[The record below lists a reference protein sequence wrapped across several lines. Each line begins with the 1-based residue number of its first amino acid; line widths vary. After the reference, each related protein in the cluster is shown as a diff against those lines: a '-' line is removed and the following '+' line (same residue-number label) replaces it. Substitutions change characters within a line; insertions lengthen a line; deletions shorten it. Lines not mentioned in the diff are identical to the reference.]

1 MDQEPRPP
9 EEPAEPPTRVFCRR
23 TEQELPVDE
32 HRRCPYCFGQE
43 SEIVS
48 GEHKAF
54 CDFRPGV
61 DPIHF
66 GFPEDAGRDL
76 KA

>member
-1 MDQEPRPP
+1 MSERPQTP
-9 EEPAEPPTRVFCRR
+9 QNPSCEKPVYCRR
-23 TEQELPVDE
+23 TEQELPVGE
-32 HRRCPYCFGQE
+32 HQRCPYCYGQE
-43 SEIVS
+43 GEIVS
-48 GEHKAF
+48 GEHKTF